1 VSSHAFLQA
10 LFRNVALVVEQARDD
25 ALGGDGDDEQREC
38 ERDAA
43 SVCF

>member
-1 VSSHAFLQA
+1 M
-10 LFRNVALVVEQARDD
+10 VEQARED
-25 ALGGDGDDEQREC
+25 APGGDVDDEQREC